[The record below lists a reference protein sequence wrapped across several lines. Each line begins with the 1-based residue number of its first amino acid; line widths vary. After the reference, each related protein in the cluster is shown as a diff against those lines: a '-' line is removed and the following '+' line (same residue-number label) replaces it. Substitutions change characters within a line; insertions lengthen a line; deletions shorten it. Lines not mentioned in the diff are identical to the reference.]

1 VLARSGLIWVVWVA
15 EIRNLFVQYAPRLTD
30 TQTAGIVGTSA
41 NEAGP
46 ASGGGEILDSDPAR
60 HYDDLHGGEIRLLF
74 VPFTPGATALQSC
87 IASAP
92 PEEQQSALDELVGIG
107 EVLYELL
114 GFEEESESG
123 FQALPREYQDWII
136 SLISRVLVRVRRD
149 SRLRP

>member
-1 VLARSGLIWVVWVA
+1 
-15 EIRNLFVQYAPRLTD
+15 
-30 TQTAGIVGTSA
+30 
-41 NEAGP
+41 
-46 ASGGGEILDSDPAR
+46 LDSDPAR

-92 PEEQQSALDELVGIG
+92 PEEQRSAVDELVGIG